1 MAKKESTLTYD
12 VVLRSVKE
20 RQFKPIYYLMGEESY
35 YIDRIADYIANNV
48 LTEEQKDFN
57 FTTLYGAETDINAV
71 LMAAR
76 RYPMM
81 SDYQVILVKEAQNLK
96 NLDPLSVYLKNPQ
109 PQTILVFCHISKS
122 GVHHH
127 PDALAL
133 R

>member
-81 SDYQVILVKEAQNLK
+81 SDYQVILVKEAQNLTHT
-96 NLDPLSVYLKNPQ
+96 LK
-109 PQTILVFCHISKS
+109 
-122 GVHHH
+122 
-127 PDALAL
+127 
-133 R
+133 